1 MWKSKTSESNEP
13 ASTDRVGTE
22 KKSDGVT
29 SRSGESDGYGGSMSA
44 ARPIS
49 SAADSRS
56 VLGSSLQIKGEISG
70 NEDLQLDCSVD
81 GTIRLAGRKL
91 TVGANA
97 KIVANVVA
105 GEIVVLGNIRGNLSA
120 SDRIEI
126 KKDGSVVGELAT
138 SRIMIEDG
146 AYFKGTIAI
155 DRKNSSF
162 GKEILEADASKEEL
176 KPALHLSGG
185 TPTLY
190 LTASAKERSTGPE
203 AKL

>member
-1 MWKSKTSESNEP
+1 M
-13 ASTDRVGTE
+13 
-22 KKSDGVT
+22 
-29 SRSGESDGYGGSMSA
+29 
-44 ARPIS
+44 
-49 SAADSRS
+49 
-56 VLGSSLQIKGEISG
+56 GSSLQIKGDISG

-81 GTIRLAGRKL
+81 GTIRLLGRKL
-91 TVGANA
+91 TVGATA

-105 GEIVVLGNIRGNLSA
+105 GEVVVLGNIRGDVSA

-155 DRKNSSF
+155 DRKNSTL
-162 GKEILEADASKEEL
+162 GKEILEADAKEEP
-176 KPALHLSGG
+176 KPVLHLSSG

-190 LTASAKERSTGPE
+190 LAATSKERSAGPE